1 MGVGHVVVTVRNPAE
16 PARSWQGPFLVD
28 SGAID
33 SLMPRQHLEAIG
45 LMPKGR
51 RVYETAD
58 GRKVEMDV
66 TGADIEVMGEVTAG
80 LVVVGDDEA
89 EPLLGVTVLES
100 VGIEIDPRNQRLK
113 KLPAVRL
120 KAWQPPR

>member
-1 MGVGHVVVTVRNPAE
+1 ME
-16 PARSWQGPFLVD
+16 L
-28 SGAID
+28 
-33 SLMPRQHLEAIG
+33 
-45 LMPKGR
+45 
-51 RVYETAD
+51 
-58 GRKVEMDV
+58 DV
-66 TGADIEVMGEVTAG
+66 TTADIEVMGEVTAG

-120 KAWQPPR
+120 KARQPL